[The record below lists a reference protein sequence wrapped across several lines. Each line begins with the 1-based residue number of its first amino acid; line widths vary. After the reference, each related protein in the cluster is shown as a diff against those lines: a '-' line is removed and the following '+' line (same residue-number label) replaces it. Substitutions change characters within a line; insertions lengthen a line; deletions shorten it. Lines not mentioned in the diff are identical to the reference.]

1 MDGMMGAH
9 TRRDLL
15 KAGGA
20 LALGWMLGPELAEA
34 ARAPVRTLSLYSIHT
49 GESVRADYFVDG
61 RYQRS
66 ELEALA
72 QVMRD
77 HRTGTI
83 HPIDPAVL
91 DIMFAV
97 RRALGTPEAFHLVS
111 GYRTPQTNEGKRRGR
126 RRSGVAKNSFHL
138 YGKAVDLYVPS
149 RDLTQVRRVALALRG
164 GGVGYYPRS
173 GFVHLDSGPVR
184 TW

>member
-1 MDGMMGAH
+1 MDGTTGAH

-15 KAGGA
+15 KVGGA

-34 ARAPVRTLSLYSIHT
+34 ARSPVRTLSLYSIHT
-49 GESVRADYFVDG
+49 GESVKADYFVDG
-61 RYQRS
+61 RYQPA
-66 ELEALA
+66 ELEAIDR
-72 QVMRD
+72 VMRD

-83 HPIDPAVL
+83 HPMDPAVL

-97 RRALGTPEAFHLVS
+97 RRALGTPEAFHVVS
-111 GYRTPQTNEGKRRGR
+111 GYRTRQTNETNRLRSR
-126 RRSGVAKNSFHL
+126 HSGVAKDSFHL
-138 YGKAVDLYVPS
+138 YGRAVDVYVPS
-149 RDLTQVRRVALALRG
+149 RDLTQLRRVALALRA

-173 GFVHLDSGPVR
+173 GFVHLDTGPFR